1 MAGGGAHPR
10 RVWRTGRKPI
20 TGSLALERLAA
31 AQAARRGGTGGA
43 GRSRPWGGDRR
54 ARVSAPAHHSRHM
67 PKETICRRNRE
78 NRRATRGPL
87 WEVVAVPDICGQ
99 ISARSRAA
107 WSTRTG
113 RTARGFKALSC
124 RPLRKISCPCIHR
137 SPRCRLVVDRPLR
150 RSGRRLRAA
159 VDMCSPVQFIPALRE
174 GVACGFTM
182 PVRYDGEIC
191 R

>member
-1 MAGGGAHPR
+1 MRCIAAFFFGIFPGGSSAARPCSPDVSGCSLSANFSTAMAGGGAHPR

-78 NRRATRGPL
+78 TGGQRAGPCGKSSQFPTS
-87 WEVVAVPDICGQ
+87 AVR
-99 ISARSRAA
+99 SARARAPPGQRA
-107 WSTRTG
+107 RDG
-113 RTARGFKALSC
+113 RRGA
-124 RPLRKISCPCIHR
+124 
-137 SPRCRLVVDRPLR
+137 LR
-150 RSGRRLRAA
+150 RCPAARCEKFLPPASIGRRGA
-159 VDMCSPVQFIPALRE
+159 V
-174 GVACGFTM
+174 
-182 PVRYDGEIC
+182 
-191 R
+191 